1 MTFDRATTIER
12 QPCSTWYSQTQ
23 ALPRGGGPSRSVKTR
38 GPVVVVKKLLLVAA
52 VAVGGFLVYRQVQAD
67 KAEKDLWTEATDP
80 VPVAAKSS

>member
-1 MTFDRATTIER
+1 MPCVERRDR
-12 QPCSTWYSQTQ
+12 STWYSQTQ
-23 ALPRGGGPSRSVKTR
+23 ALPWGGGPHRCETR

-80 VPVAAKSS
+80 VPVAAKN